1 MTQRLVPL
9 VASLLCLAAGA
20 AQAQSSSSK
29 TTRSTTTTTTSPD
42 GRTTTTVT
50 KSTSVGTS
58 VSVDEEKLGAA
69 LAGALINRL
78 DPEEAR
84 LKRLAEPARTEDA
97 FGAWRVRDGGRDAQ
111 DCRFELGEKAGFLGV
126 RPATATGCPGR
137 LAKLSK
143 WRVQTGELVFYSAAG
158 QELKR
163 LRYVEGRFIG
173 GGVEMVRE

>member
-9 VASLLCLAAGA
+9 VAALLCLAAGS
-20 AQAQSSSSK
+20 AQAQSSQ

-69 LAGALINRL
+69 LAGALIDRM

-84 LKRLAEPARTEDA
+84 LRRLAEPARTQDA

-111 DCRFELGEKAGFLGV
+111 DCRFEMGEKAGFLGV
-126 RPATATGCPGR
+126 RPATATGCPRR
-137 LAKLSK
+137 LANLAK

-173 GGVEMVRE
+173 GGVEMVRD

>member
-9 VASLLCLAAGA
+9 AAALLCLAAGSA
-20 AQAQSSSSK
+20 LAQSSQ

-69 LAGALINRL
+69 LAGALIDRM
-78 DPEEAR
+78 DPEAAR

-111 DCRFELGEKAGFLGV
+111 DCRFEMGEKAGFLGV
-126 RPATATGCPGR
+126 RPATAIGCPGR
-137 LAKLSK
+137 LARLSK

>member
-9 VASLLCLAAGA
+9 VAALLCLAGS
-20 AQAQSSSSK
+20 AQAQSSQ

-69 LAGALINRL
+69 LAGALIDRM

-84 LKRLAEPARTEDA
+84 LRRLAEPARTQDA
-97 FGAWRVRDGGRDAQ
+97 FGSWRVRDGGRDAQ
-111 DCRFELGEKAGFLGV
+111 DCRFEMGEKAGFLGV
-126 RPATATGCPGR
+126 RPATATACPRR
-137 LAKLSK
+137 LANLAK

-173 GGVEMVRE
+173 GGVEMVRD